1 MELVN
6 DLKGYQLIFPLPLH
20 VVGTFFLRVNE
31 GSLWNTS
38 CFSKNL
44 TRPLNRDSCQIK
56 AGQDDSSENLAVQAS
71 HLHKKTTRQDSSTET
86 FVLAHQ
92 NRWK

>member
-38 CFSKNL
+38 
-44 TRPLNRDSCQIK
+44 
-56 AGQDDSSENLAVQAS
+56 
-71 HLHKKTTRQDSSTET
+71 HLFKSPDKTTLKSPHNRKQPPQPP
-86 FVLAHQ
+86 LA
-92 NRWK
+92 

>member
-38 CFSKNL
+38 RFPKNL
-44 TRPLNRDSCQIK
+44 TRPLNRESCQIK
-56 AGQDDSSENLAVQAS
+56 ETLKSPHNRKQPPQLPLA
-71 HLHKKTTRQDSSTET
+71 
-86 FVLAHQ
+86 
-92 NRWK
+92 